1 MSSFGLGKSSG
12 MFFIGIDLS
21 GPSNSRDTVLA
32 AFRADTRENLLP
44 HNFLQGADDTDII
57 DFIKNLGSKA
67 DIVIG
72 LDAPL
77 SYNIGGGDRPGDRE
91 LRKRIIAAGL
101 HPGSVMVPT
110 MTRMV
115 YLTLRGIS
123 LVRLLLLINEK
134 IRIVEVHPG
143 GAMALRGAPITDV
156 AGFKQGMKSRR
167 TLLKWLEKQGLHQA
181 AAIKNPSDHYVAA
194 CAGAL
199 AAWNW
204 SMHKACW
211 LHAAEPPFHPFD
223 FAC

>member
-1 MSSFGLGKSSG
+1 

-32 AFRADTRENLLP
+32 AFRADTRKNLLP
-44 HNFLQGADDTDII
+44 HGCLQGVDDIYII
-57 DFIKNLGSKA
+57 DFIKNLGSDVGA
-67 DIVIG
+67 VIG

-123 LVRLLLLINEK
+123 LVRLLLSINKK

-143 GAMALRGAPITDV
+143 GAMALRGAPIADV
-156 AGFKQGMKSRR
+156 IGFKQSMKSRR
-167 TLLKWLEKQGLHQA
+167 NLLKWLEKQGMHQD
-181 AAIKNPSDHYVAA
+181 AAIKNPTDHYVAA

-199 AAWNW
+199 AAWKW
-204 SMHKACW
+204 SMNEASW
-211 LHAAEPPFHPFD
+211 LQAAEPPFHPFD

>member
-1 MSSFGLGKSSG
+1 

-21 GPSNSRDTVLA
+21 GPSNNRDTVLA
-32 AFRADTRENLLP
+32 AFRADTRKNLLP
-44 HNFLQGADDTDII
+44 HGCLQGVDDIDII
-57 DFIKNLGSKA
+57 DFIKSLGSDA
-67 DIVIG
+67 GAVIG

-123 LVRLLLLINEK
+123 LVRLLLSINEK

-143 GAMALRGAPITDV
+143 GAMALRGAPIADV
-156 AGFKQGMKSRR
+156 IGFKQSMKSRR
-167 TLLKWLEKQGLHQA
+167 NLLKWLGKQGLHQD
-181 AAIKNPSDHYVAA
+181 AAIKNPNDHYVAA

-199 AAWNW
+199 AAWKW
-204 SMHKACW
+204 SMNEASW
-211 LHAAEPPFHPFD
+211 LQAAEPPFHPFD